1 MKKLIYAKTRINGQE
16 KHLADVSYKPVS
28 YVAQNLI
35 KLALYPT
42 LYALYL
48 YLALQFIS
56 N

>member
-28 YVAQNLI
+28 YLAQNLI

>member
-1 MKKLIYAKTRINGQE
+1 MKKLIYAKTLINGQE

-48 YLALQFIS
+48 YLALQFLS

>member
-1 MKKLIYAKTRINGQE
+1 MKKSIDARTRINGQE

-48 YLALQFIS
+48 YLALQFLS